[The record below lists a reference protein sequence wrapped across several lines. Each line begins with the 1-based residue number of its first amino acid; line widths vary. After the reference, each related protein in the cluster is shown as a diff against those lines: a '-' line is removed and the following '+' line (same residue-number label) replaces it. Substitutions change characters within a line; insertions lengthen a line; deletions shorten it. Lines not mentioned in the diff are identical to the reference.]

1 MMLYHIMW
9 CQLLVSKSIFCSS
22 SLMDKNI
29 SAWVAQ
35 RCRGAYRNIEIK
47 EVHRY
52 LLRICLIF
60 RYFRYSVFWSY
71 GQLWHIFLHV
81 YHVSWIQIPHIHL
94 MFPSFG
100 PCAQPQGMIGVLAYS
115 VFSEAGSQRG
125 AGFCWFCFHSAPG
138 PLQAP
143 HVALQQLGHLTSQ
156 LATGH
161 WGTIGYP

>member
-1 MMLYHIMW
+1 MVISCYIMLW
-9 CQLLVSKSIFCSS
+9 CYIILLCDVNCWFPKAYSVVPPWWTRT
-22 SLMDKNI
+22 
-29 SAWVAQ
+29 WVVHELL
-35 RCRGAYRNIEIK
+35 RGAYRNQ
-47 EVHRY
+47 RTTQRSTQD
-52 LLRICLIF
+52 LLKI
-60 RYFRYSVFWSY
+60 FRYSVFWSY

-81 YHVSWIQIPHIHL
+81 SWIQISRVHL

-138 PLQAP
+138 SLQAP